1 MHDFAEALVLF
12 VLGLSGAESKHE
24 VAGEGGA
31 APVSRLGARPREP
44 CSAPLSPVTFA
55 VHAHLQ
61 ALEQPAV
68 LAAVALLAGHDAV
81 LVAAASVHALVAD
94 APLEEALAA
103 LAGDDAIVQPR
114 GPVPADQ
121 AGPLIHPLICKAR
134 GKAYRGI
141 LGSVSA
147 LTEGQ
152 PLPAREDPSRSTA
165 GAAPSSPSPLPGTT
179 RGALPSSLH

>member
-1 MHDFAEALVLF
+1 M
-12 VLGLSGAESKHE
+12 
-24 VAGEGGA
+24 
-31 APVSRLGARPREP
+31 
-44 CSAPLSPVTFA
+44 PVTFA

-81 LVAAASVHALVAD
+81 LVAAAAVHALVAD

-121 AGPLIHPLICKAR
+121 AGSLIHPLICKAR
-134 GKAYRGI
+134 GRKGCERD
-141 LGSVSA
+141 LGFSWV
-147 LTEGQ
+147 G
-152 PLPAREDPSRSTA
+152 
-165 GAAPSSPSPLPGTT
+165 GG
-179 RGALPSSLH
+179 G